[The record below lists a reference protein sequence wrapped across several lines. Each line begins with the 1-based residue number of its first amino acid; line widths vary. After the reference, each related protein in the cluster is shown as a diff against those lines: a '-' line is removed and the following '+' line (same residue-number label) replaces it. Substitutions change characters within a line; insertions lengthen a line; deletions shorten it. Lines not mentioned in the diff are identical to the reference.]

1 MWHWPCRKI
10 LREEPIGPI
19 NDLKPY
25 LNGNGWILRPE
36 KGIPVELSLELVPV
50 LAVDKLEH
58 WLVHHVRL
66 QWRVWSS
73 YGSQQWMDH
82 NNSKF
87 NLYNWRFLWQK
98 DIAFKLVLKTKVMA
112 SQHIWLTNVYD
123 QILRKFDTT
132 IFSGSHQLQKT
143 YSFPFSGSGGI
154 NSVNCFRILLEHI
167 FNQTLSRFHNI

>member
-19 NDLKPY
+19 SDLMPH

-36 KGIPVELSLELVPV
+36 KGIPVQLSLELVPI

-66 QWRVWSS
+66 KWRMWSS

-123 QILRKFDTT
+123 QILRKSDLQYLAAR
-132 IFSGSHQLQKT
+132 INCRQFS
-143 YSFPFSGSGGI
+143 
-154 NSVNCFRILLEHI
+154 ILSIRRNKLCE
-167 FNQTLSRFHNI
+167 LL

>member
-1 MWHWPCRKI
+1 MQEDSSGRTYWPHKWSQA
-10 LREEPIGPI
+10 LPEWEWLNSPARERNSSWVVSGARPCPRCGPARTLTGAPRQTAMTSAI
-19 NDLKPY
+19 
-25 LNGNGWILRPE
+25 
-36 KGIPVELSLELVPV
+36 
-50 LAVDKLEH
+50 KL
-58 WLVHHVRL
+58 W
-66 QWRVWSS
+66 
-73 YGSQQWMDH
+73 QQWMDH